1 MRAPFHAPGA
11 SRLGRNMSAANP
23 AMQDY
28 ESTYR
33 DATMDVPE
41 FYNFGFDVVDR
52 WAEDR
57 TKLALISVDPS
68 GEQSQ
73 QHTFW
78 DLKML
83 SNKFANTLRD
93 LGINKGDRVF
103 VMLPRIPQWY
113 VVLVAMMKLGVIPMP
128 ATTLC
133 TPRDIEYRINQAE
146 AVAAITDLENAP
158 KVEEAAGACPS
169 LKHLIMA
176 QGEKR
181 GWLNYDAQIENAST
195 NLDGV
200 EKTRSDDPLLIY
212 FTSGTVG
219 YPKMVLHTQASYG
232 LGHVLTAKYWQDLG
246 PTDLQWTL
254 SDTGWAKAAYG
265 KLFGQWAQGAAIMQH
280 DAKGRFDAQQ
290 TLKMVG
296 KYGVTS
302 FCAPPTAYRMMVLE
316 DLTQFPM
323 PNLRHCTSAGEPLNP
338 EVMRQWEEG
347 TGMVIYDGYGQTET
361 VLLVGNYQCLPVRP
375 GSMGKPVPGFV
386 IGIVDDYGSVLP
398 DGEEGQIAV
407 RIKPNRPVGLFKEY
421 WRDTEAMER
430 SFVGDWYLTGD
441 KGYRDEDGY
450 YWFVGLADDVIISAG
465 YRIGPFE
472 VESALIEHPAVAE
485 SAVVASPDPVR
496 GEIVKAFVILKPGY
510 VSSDELVIS
519 LQDHVKSTTAPYKY
533 PRAID
538 FVTELPK
545 TISGKIRRVELR
557 EAEVARARKE
567 TSGE

>member
-158 KVEEAAGACPS
+158 KVEESAGACPS

-450 YWFVGLADDVIISAG
+450 YWFVGRADDVIISAG

>member
-1 MRAPFHAPGA
+1 
-11 SRLGRNMSAANP
+11 MSAANS

-28 ESTYR
+28 ETTYR

-52 WAEDR
+52 WAKDR
-57 TKLALISVDPS
+57 TKLALISVDHS
-68 GEQSQ
+68 GEEAE

-83 SNKFANTLRD
+83 SNKFANALRD
-93 LGINKGDRVF
+93 LGITKGDRVF

-113 VVLVAMMKLGVIPMP
+113 VVLVGMMKLGVIPMP

-158 KVEEAAGACPS
+158 KVEEAAGACAS

-181 GWLNYDAQIENAST
+181 GWLNYQQQIENSSSI
-195 NLDGV
+195 LEGV
-200 EKTRSDDPLLIY
+200 EPTRSDDPLLIY

-232 LGHVLTAKYWQDLG
+232 IGHVLTAKYWQDLG

-280 DAKGRFDAQQ
+280 NAKGRFDAPQ
-290 TLKMVG
+290 TLKMVA
-296 KYGVTS
+296 KYGVTA

-316 DLTQFPM
+316 DLKKFPT
-323 PNLRHCTSAGEPLNP
+323 PDLRHCTSAGEPLNP
-338 EVMRQWEEG
+338 EVMRQWEDG
-347 TGMVIYDGYGQTET
+347 TGLTIYDGYGQTET
-361 VLLVGNYQCLPVRP
+361 VLLVANYQCLPVRP

-386 IGIVDDYGSVLP
+386 IGIVDDYGSELP

-407 RIKPNRPVGLFKEY
+407 KVKPNRPVGLFQEY

-441 KGYRDEDGY
+441 KGYRDADGY
-450 YWFVGLADDVIISAG
+450 FWFVGRADDVIISAG

-510 VSSDELVIS
+510 VSSDELVVS
-519 LQDHVKSTTAPYKY
+519 LQDHVKTATAPYKY

-557 EAEVARARKE
+557 EAEVERAGKE
-567 TSGE
+567 ESK

>member
-1 MRAPFHAPGA
+1 
-11 SRLGRNMSAANP
+11 MSAANS

-52 WAEDR
+52 WAKDR
-57 TKLALISVDPS
+57 TKLALISVDTS
-68 GEQSQ
+68 GEEAE

-83 SNKFANTLRD
+83 SNKFANALRD
-93 LGINKGDRVF
+93 LGISKGDRVF
-103 VMLPRIPQWY
+103 VMLPRVPQWY
-113 VVLVAMMKLGVIPMP
+113 VVLVGMMKLGVIPMP

-158 KVEEAAGACPS
+158 KVEEAAGACAS

-181 GWLNYDAQIENAST
+181 GWLDYEEQIENSSSI
-195 NLDGV
+195 LEGV
-200 EKTRSDDPLLIY
+200 EHTRSDDPLLIY

-232 LGHVLTAKYWQDLG
+232 IGHVLTAKYWQDLG

-265 KLFGQWAQGAAIMQH
+265 KLFGQWTQGAAIMQH
-280 DAKGRFDAQQ
+280 NAKGKFDAEQ
-290 TLKMVG
+290 TLKMVA
-296 KYGVTS
+296 KYGVTA

-316 DLTQFPM
+316 DLKQFPA
-323 PNLRHCTSAGEPLNP
+323 PDLRHCTSAGEPLNP
-338 EVMRQWEEG
+338 EVMRQWEDG
-347 TGMVIYDGYGQTET
+347 TGLTIYDGYGQTET

-386 IGIVDDYGSVLP
+386 ISIVDDYGSELP

-407 RIKPNRPVGLFKEY
+407 KVKPNRPVGLFQEY

-441 KGYRDEDGY
+441 KGYRDKDGY
-450 YWFVGLADDVIISAG
+450 FWFVGRADDVIISAG

-510 VSSDELVIS
+510 VSSDELIIS
-519 LQDHVKSTTAPYKY
+519 LQDHVKSATAPYKY

-557 EAEVARARKE
+557 EAEVEKAGKE
-567 TSGE
+567 PSN